1 MNAVEMVNVFCHR
14 GGGGN
19 PTGLALDAS
28 RITDDQ
34 MRGVAEACG
43 HESGF
48 ILPPSGGSPAADFRF
63 RYFVPRHEMEM
74 CGHATVGALWL
85 LRDKGRIDPGTYRIE
100 TLSGPVTGYVGET
113 IEITQPRGTVAAA
126 DEFRDDILDVLRLD
140 STALADRPIQNA
152 HTSRVKT
159 LVPVRDAD
167 TLNAIQPD
175 FPRVEALCDALGSTG
190 LYPYAVI
197 SESDGT
203 FEARQFPRASGYPED
218 ADGARLR
225 PAGERS
231 RCAART
237 ALADLPGPRH
247 GAAVR
252 NPGAVRQGARRD
264 DRSLPSGGRGHAR
277 RLGQI
282 PREPTR
288 FAMTFFL
295 EFTAPGHSG
304 RLESNEKRSRAR

>member
-28 RITDDQ
+28 GMTDDQ

-48 ILPPSGGSPAADFRF
+48 ILPPSGASPDADFRF

-85 LRDKGRIDPGTYRIE
+85 LRDKGRIGPGTYRIE

-113 IEITQPRGTVAAA
+113 IAITQPRGTVAAA

-140 STALADRPIQNA
+140 PAALADRPIQNA
-152 HTSRVKT
+152 RTSRVKT

-218 ADGARLR
+218 AATGI
-225 PAGERS
+225 
-231 RCAART
+231 AAT
-237 ALADLPGPRH
+237 ALAFGLLENGLVARPEQPLRIF
-247 GAAVR
+247 
-252 NPGAVRQGARRD
+252 QGRAM
-264 DRSLPSGGRGHAR
+264 GR
-277 RLGQI
+277 LSEIQV
-282 PREPTR
+282 R
-288 FAMTFFL
+288 FAK
-295 EFTAPGHSG
+295 APDGTIDHCLLAG
-304 RLESNEKRSRAR
+304 EVMPVA